1 MKQVKNRIIAH
12 LDMDAF
18 FAAIEERDNPRLK
31 GLPIVVGADPMEG
44 HGRGV
49 VSTAN
54 YKAREYGIRS
64 AVPISKAWEFSQRAK
79 REGKP
84 EAVFLDGHYK
94 KYSEVSSR
102 IMEIVRQ
109 YSKAVEQASVDEAY
123 FEINSDTSASKV
135 VTGPL
140 YSGPV
145 TTDIVW
151 KKAQET
157 CRQIKEDIRGK
168 EKLTASIGIG
178 PNKLIAKIASDM
190 QKPDGLT
197 VIYPELVEGFLEP
210 LSIRKIPGIGPKTE
224 QYLNKHGIQIIED
237 LKKYSL
243 GELENMLG
251 QWGREIYYKARGV
264 DDSPIVEEYEV
275 KSIGEQETFQ
285 NDTLDFNFV
294 FKRMESLCQD
304 VFRRFKESDFK
315 SYKTVTITVRFSGFE
330 TKNRS
335 HTLAK
340 PANTLK
346 TLTIES
352 TRLLMPFF
360 DAREN
365 PRRKLIRL
373 VGVRVEKLA

>member
-1 MKQVKNRIIAH
+1 MAIDDNKTIKKTHERIVAH

-44 HGRGV
+44 YGRGV

-64 AVPISKAWEFSQRAK
+64 ALPISKAWQFSQKAK
-79 REGKP
+79 SEGKP
-84 EAVFLDGHYK
+84 EAVFLDGHHY
-94 KYSEVSSR
+94 KYSEVSGK
-102 IMEIVRQ
+102 IMQIVRN
-109 YSKAVEQASVDEAY
+109 YSKLVEQASVDEAY
-123 FEINSDTSASKV
+123 FDLTEISKV
-135 VTGPL
+135 EPSNSL
-140 YSGPV
+140 RFNLRA
-145 TTDIVW
+145 
-151 KKAQET
+151 KKICNKIKQE
-157 CRQIKEDIRGK
+157 IWEK

-197 VIYPELVEGFLEP
+197 IVTPEKTEEFLEP
-210 LSIRKIPGIGPKTE
+210 LNIRKIPGIGPKTE
-224 QYLNKHGIQIIED
+224 IIFNKKGIYKVRD

-243 GELENMLG
+243 GDLENMLG
-251 QWGREIYYKARGV
+251 MWGREIYRKARGE
-264 DDSPIVEEYEV
+264 DDSPIITECEV
-275 KSIGEQETFQ
+275 KSISEQETFQ
-285 NDTLDFNFV
+285 KDTLDFKFI
-294 FKRMESLCQD
+294 FARMEKLCQD
-304 VFRRFKESDFK
+304 VFRRFKASDFK
-315 SYKTVTITVRFSGFE
+315 SYTTVTITVRFSGFE

-346 TLTIES
+346 ALKTES
-352 TRLLMPFF
+352 ARLLMPFF
-360 DAREN
+360 DSREN
-365 PRRKLIRL
+365 PKRKLIRL

>member
-1 MKQVKNRIIAH
+1 
-12 LDMDAF
+12 MDAF
-18 FAAIEERDNPRLK
+18 FAAIEERDNPRFK
-31 GLPIVVGADPMEG
+31 GWPIVVGADPMEG

-64 AVPISKAWEFSQRAK
+64 AVPISKAWELSEKAK
-79 REGKP
+79 REGKS
-84 EAVFLDGHYK
+84 EAIFLNGHFE
-94 KYSEVSSR
+94 KYGEVSSR
-102 IMEIVRQ
+102 IMEIVRK
-109 YSKAVEQASVDEAY
+109 YSDRVEQASVDEAY
-123 FEINSDTSASKV
+123 FDLSHLLAKTNPKTEFLDILKLGFRKAEEICKEIKAE
-135 VTGPL
+135 
-140 YSGPV
+140 
-145 TTDIVW
+145 I
-151 KKAQET
+151 KK
-157 CRQIKEDIRGK
+157 R

-197 VIYPELVEGFLEP
+197 VITPDKAEEFLEP

-224 QYLNKHGIQIIED
+224 QVFNARGIRIVRD
-237 LKKYSL
+237 LKKHNL
-243 GELENMLG
+243 GEMEEMLG
-251 QWGREIYYKARGV
+251 KWGEDLYYKIRGI
-264 DDSPIVEEYEV
+264 DDSEILEEYEA

-294 FKRMESLCQD
+294 FKRMELLCQD

-315 SYKTVTITVRFSGFE
+315 SFRTVTITVRFSGFE

-335 HTLAK
+335 HTLSK
-340 PANTLK
+340 PVRRGGLK

-360 DAREN
+360 DTREN
-365 PRRKLIRL
+365 PRKKLIRL

>member
-1 MKQVKNRIIAH
+1 M
-12 LDMDAF
+12 DMDAF

-31 GLPIVVGADPMEG
+31 GLPIVVGADPLEG
-44 HGRGV
+44 KGRGV

-54 YKAREYGIRS
+54 YKAREYGIHS
-64 AVPISKAWEFSQRAK
+64 AVPISKAWELSEKAK
-79 REGKP
+79 REGKA
-84 EAVFLDGHYK
+84 EAIFLNGHYK
-94 KYSEVSSR
+94 KYGEVSER
-102 IMEIVRQ
+102 IMEIVRK

-123 FEINSDTSASKV
+123 FDLSGAKLREFPELSSDRKSFE
-135 VTGPL
+135 
-140 YSGPV
+140 
-145 TTDIVW
+145 
-151 KKAQET
+151 KAREV
-157 CRQIKEDIRGK
+157 CEKIKEEIKEK
-168 EKLTASIGIG
+168 EKLTASIGVG

-224 QYLNKHGIQIIED
+224 QFFNARGIRIVKD
-237 LKKYSL
+237 LKKHNL
-243 GELENMLG
+243 VEMEEMLG
-251 QWGREIYYKARGV
+251 KWGEDLYYKIRGI
-264 DDSPIVEEYEV
+264 DDSPIVEEYEA
-275 KSIGEQETFQ
+275 KSIGEQVTFQ

-294 FKRMESLCQD
+294 FTRMETLCQD

-315 SYKTVTITVRFSGFE
+315 SFRTVTITVRFSGFE

-335 HTLAK
+335 HTLSK
-340 PANTLK
+340 PASTLK

-360 DAREN
+360 DSREN

-373 VGVRVEKLA
+373 VGVRIEKLL